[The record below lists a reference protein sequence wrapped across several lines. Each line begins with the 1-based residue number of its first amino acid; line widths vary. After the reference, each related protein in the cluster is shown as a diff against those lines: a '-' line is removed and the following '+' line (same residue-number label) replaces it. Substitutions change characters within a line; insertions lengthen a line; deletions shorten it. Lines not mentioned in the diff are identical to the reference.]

1 VETNNNQPVRCAFV
15 FDTSA
20 LKNAR
25 QIVAIE
31 DNSITPVFGKTSVCG
46 RGPTDLRSIS
56 RALREISKRWQRA
69 RREAEEM
76 GKYLRDGWS
85 NE

>member
-1 VETNNNQPVRCAFV
+1 VRGAFV

-31 DNSITPVFGKTSVCG
+31 DKSITPVFRKTSVCG

-56 RALREISKRWQRA
+56 RALRKISERWERSH
-69 RREAEEM
+69 REAEKM
-76 GKYLRDGWS
+76 RKYLRDGWS